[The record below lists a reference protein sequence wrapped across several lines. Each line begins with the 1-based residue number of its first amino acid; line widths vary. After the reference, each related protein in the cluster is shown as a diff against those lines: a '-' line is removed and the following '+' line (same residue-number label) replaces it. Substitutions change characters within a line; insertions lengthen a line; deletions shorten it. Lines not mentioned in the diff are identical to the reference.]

1 MKTSEEIYKKLN
13 EKYTDEEIVEGFVFN
28 ETLSTTEQQQVDE
41 EFRRIR
47 LEHLKGMSAQDLLV
61 SNLLQFKYL
70 IKMYLEQDE

>member
-70 IKMYLEQDE
+70 IKMYLKQDE

>member
-47 LEHLKGMSAQDLLV
+47 LDHLKGMSAQDLLV

-70 IKMYLEQDE
+70 IKMYLKQDE

>member
-1 MKTSEEIYKKLN
+1 MKTSEEIYKKLHR
-13 EKYTDEEIVEGFVFN
+13 KYTDEEIVEGFVFN
-28 ETLSTTEQQQVDE
+28 ETLSATEQQQVDE

-47 LEHLKGMSAQDLLV
+47 LERLKGMSAQDLLV